1 MSQDFPGGPV
11 IKTPCSHCRDHGS
24 IHGQETKI
32 LQAVRV
38 AKTKKQKQKKIIISY
53 VSVRLRFENTE

>member
-1 MSQDFPGGPV
+1 MGIVVSTWHF
-11 IKTPCSHCRDHGS
+11 HEALGS

-53 VSVRLRFENTE
+53 VSIRLRFENTE